1 MQRRINLAQHPSAYH
16 KSLVARAKSPRAGC
30 VVSPFCFAFFLAYG
44 PSGRAYD
51 QLWFLS
57 CSSYSELIQ
66 ICWNAAVQLWLRNV
80 ECGDLLSAARH
91 GSVLKLACR
100 RGCSGHRYDLPRV
113 VVDDLVFHVGPPSRR
128 RRENAA

>member
-1 MQRRINLAQHPSAYH
+1 M
-16 KSLVARAKSPRAGC
+16 SLFRFPL
-30 VVSPFCFAFFLAYG
+30 FLEYG
-44 PSGRAYD
+44 SSGRAYD

-57 CSSYSELIQ
+57 CSCYSELIQ
-66 ICWNAAVQLWLRNV
+66 VCWNAAVQLWLRNV

-113 VVDDLVFHVGPPSRR
+113 VVDDLVFHVGLPLVVGDEKTRLDGGRVDATVAKVNQDGSETDPV
-128 RRENAA
+128 